1 MSMANNANQSMNIV
15 EHNLAFANMKTIE
28 KKAAPKRE
36 RRNMSAQILMI
47 QESERQRI
55 AKDLHD
61 GLGQS
66 LTLIRLGLEEC
77 ASLLDGNASS
87 FARESL
93 ERQRQKVQAAF
104 SELRQ
109 IAMDLRPSMIDDLG
123 IIATMSWFFR
133 DFGNTCKQLNIDK
146 NIMVAESRIP
156 AHIKITIY
164 RILQESFSNIVK
176 HAGASL
182 IKVSLIE
189 QRNVLSLSIIDN
201 GKGFKTAGNDK
212 HFSLS
217 SGFGL
222 ISMNERAKMSG
233 GSCLIDSGVG
243 KGTQITVS
251 WPTNLYKTPL

>member
-1 MSMANNANQSMNIV
+1 MAAANMTNYSIDIADQS
-15 EHNLAFANMKTIE
+15 LAFAKMKTIE
-28 KKAAPKRE
+28 KKSNSKKE

-133 DFGNTCKQLNIDK
+133 DFGNTCKQIEIDK
-146 NIMVAESRIP
+146 NISVIESRIP
-156 AHIKITIY
+156 ANIKITIY

-176 HAGASL
+176 HAGANL
-182 IKVSLIE
+182 IKVNLTEENNI
-189 QRNVLSLSIIDN
+189 LSLTITDN
-201 GKGFKTAGNDK
+201 GNGFKTAGNAK
-212 HFSLS
+212 SNLLS

-233 GSCLIDSGVG
+233 GSCVIDSEIG
-243 KGTQITVS
+243 KGTKVNVS
-251 WPTNLYKTPL
+251 WPSNLL